1 MKSITIYLGS
11 RCNLNCAYCHRQA
24 DKDERG
30 ITEKLLKLLEEQRPQ
45 EIRFFG
51 GEPTLYM
58 DDIKKVV
65 ERCPWAAFTVTTNG
79 VLLDKYIDYFRRHD
93 FKIVLSY
100 DGNDRGVR
108 RFNPF
113 AKAIDYHKIAV
124 STTLYHGNTDFKNI
138 LRGLCEAE
146 KTAGRW
152 LTFFPHIA
160 HHTSGSNAA
169 YALTEEDVDEILA
182 SYRNA
187 VECFWRDYE
196 SYGVINRRY
205 APLFAQLL
213 KEYGANYEFGETY
226 CISRERLK
234 VDADGNAFNCLYIRN
249 LYADNNKEFMEKTF
263 PRCRKCRCYA
273 MCGGACVQSLS
284 HDVECRFYYGLY
296 SFFCGFL
303 EKADKSR
310 LAALRR
316 ILQC

>member
-24 DKDERG
+24 DKEEHG
-30 ITEKLLKLLEEQRPQ
+30 VTEKLLKLLEERRPR

-79 VLLDKYIDYFRRHD
+79 VLLDKYIDYFRQHE

-100 DGNDRGVR
+100 DGNNSGVR

-113 AKAIDYHKIAV
+113 AVAIDYPKIAV
-124 STTLYHGNTDFKNI
+124 STTLYHGNTDFKSI
-138 LRGLCEAE
+138 MQGLCEAE

-152 LTFFPHIA
+152 LMFSPHIA
-160 HHTSGSNAA
+160 HHTSEGNIA
-169 YALTEEDVDEILA
+169 YALTAEDADNVCRE
-182 SYRNA
+182 YQNA
-187 VECFWRDYE
+187 VEKFWQDYD

-213 KEYGANYEFGETY
+213 KEFNAGYEFGETY
-226 CISRERLK
+226 CISKERLK
-234 VDADGNAFNCLYIRN
+234 VDANGNAFNCLYIRN
-249 LYADNNKEFMEKTF
+249 LYADKNKEFMAKNF
-263 PRCRKCRCYA
+263 PRCRKCRYYS

-284 HDVECRFYYGLY
+284 HDIECRFYYGLY
-296 SFFCGFL
+296 SFFCAFI
-303 EKADKSR
+303 EKVSKR
-310 LAALRR
+310 KLAALRR